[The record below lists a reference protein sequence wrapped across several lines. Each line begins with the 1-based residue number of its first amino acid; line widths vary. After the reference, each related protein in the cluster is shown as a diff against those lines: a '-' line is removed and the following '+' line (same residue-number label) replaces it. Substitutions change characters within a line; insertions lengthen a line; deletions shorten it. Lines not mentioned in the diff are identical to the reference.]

1 MWGFGGIMKYI
12 TMLQYP
18 KGIANSDNAF
28 YKNRKIIFM
37 AINGQSLVDRG
48 KYYYDTKNNTFQ
60 GDGSEEARCLITLPM
75 PNNLQDDQRHNW
87 SETDYMSALTN
98 VVSFGGTEAAPSTN
112 APAHSSGSGM
122 GLRFNILGKINEI
135 ASVASDALGVRKPM
149 LNPGYFQNYTGSGLR
164 NFNFSYD
171 FIPKNSDEALQ
182 ITKIVQAFKQ
192 YSSPQKGLH
201 WDSSDEKQLQMNI
214 DDAEYEAALQAG
226 MDYESQKYGSA
237 SGDRLDK
244 TLHYGGKAWDY
255 VNKNFSPFQMSPYV
269 WHIVMFND
277 RVRELSQIYTCACT
291 DVSVQ
296 YSNGK
301 YDTFEDGMPKMIS
314 LSLSFA
320 EMDLQFYDKYAT
332 ANLETQSNNTTASMS
347 FDTKKDQILKTK
359 NESLPENVPMS
370 ANVAGNMK
378 SANLI
383 PPNADGKKDGL
394 LDTATMN
401 VNDTLKSAKANI
413 TEVTRSVK
421 ESLVPIRETINE
433 ARSTVEMIAQPIR
446 ETLNEVDAVKN
457 FVKSA
462 INRAV
467 IF

>member
-1 MWGFGGIMKYI
+1 MQYI

-98 VVSFGGTEAAPSTN
+98 VVSFGGAEAAPSTN
-112 APAHSSGSGM
+112 APTHSASSGM
-122 GLRFNILGKINEI
+122 GMRFNILGKINEI

-201 WDSSDEKQLQMNI
+201 WDSSDEKQLQMDM
-214 DDAEYEAALQAG
+214 DDAEYKSALQSG
-226 MDYESQKYGSA
+226 MDSESQKYGSA
-237 SGDRLDK
+237 SGNLFDK

-296 YSNGK
+296 YSSGK
-301 YDTFEDGMPKMIS
+301 FDTFEDGMPKMIS

-347 FDTKKDQILKTK
+347 FDTSKDQILKTK
-359 NESLPENVPMS
+359 NDSLPENVPMS

-413 TEVTRSVK
+413 TEVTKSVK
-421 ESLVPIRETINE
+421 ESLVPIKETINE
-433 ARSTVEMIAQPIR
+433 TRSTVEMIAQPIR

>member
-1 MWGFGGIMKYI
+1 MQYI

-75 PNNLQDDQRHNW
+75 PNSLQDDQRHNW
-87 SETDYMSALTN
+87 SETDYMSALSN
-98 VVSFGGTEAAPSTN
+98 VVSLGGAEAPSTN
-112 APAHSSGSGM
+112 APAHSASSGM
-122 GLRFNILGKINEI
+122 GMRFNILGKINEI

-201 WDSSDEKQLQMNI
+201 WDSSDEKQLQMDI
-214 DDAEYEAALQAG
+214 DDAEYKSALQTG
-226 MDYESQKYGSA
+226 MDSESLKYGSA
-237 SGDRLDK
+237 SGDWFDK
-244 TLHYGGKAWDY
+244 TLHYGSKAWNY

-291 DVSVQ
+291 DVSVT
-296 YSNGK
+296 YSSGK
-301 YDTFEDGMPKMIS
+301 FDTFEDGMPKMIS
-314 LSLSFA
+314 LSLAFA

-332 ANLETQSNNTTASMS
+332 ANLET
-347 FDTKKDQILKTK
+347 
-359 NESLPENVPMS
+359 
-370 ANVAGNMK
+370 
-378 SANLI
+378 
-383 PPNADGKKDGL
+383 
-394 LDTATMN
+394 
-401 VNDTLKSAKANI
+401 
-413 TEVTRSVK
+413 
-421 ESLVPIRETINE
+421 
-433 ARSTVEMIAQPIR
+433 
-446 ETLNEVDAVKN
+446 
-457 FVKSA
+457 
-462 INRAV
+462 
-467 IF
+467 

>member
-1 MWGFGGIMKYI
+1 MQYI

-75 PNNLQDDQRHNW
+75 PNSLQDDQRHNW

-98 VVSFGGTEAAPSTN
+98 VVSFGGAEAPSTN
-112 APAHSSGSGM
+112 APTQKSSSGM
-122 GLRFNILGKINEI
+122 GMRFNILGKINEI

-201 WDSSDEKQLQMNI
+201 WDSSNEKQLQMDM
-214 DDAEYEAALQAG
+214 DDAEYKSALQAG
-226 MDYESQKYGSA
+226 MDSESQKYGSA
-237 SGDRLDK
+237 SGDWLDK

-296 YSNGK
+296 YSSGK
-301 YDTFEDGMPKMIS
+301 FDTFEDGMPKMIS

-347 FDTKKDQILKTK
+347 FDTKKDQILRTK

>member
-1 MWGFGGIMKYI
+1 MQYI

-112 APAHSSGSGM
+112 APTRSSGSGM
-122 GLRFNILGKINEI
+122 GMRFNILGKINEI

-244 TLHYGGKAWDY
+244 TLHYGSKAWNY

-301 YDTFEDGMPKMIS
+301 YDTFEDGMPKMIT

-347 FDTKKDQILKTK
+347 FDTKKDQILRTK
-359 NESLPENVPMS
+359 NDLLPENVPMS

>member
-1 MWGFGGIMKYI
+1 MQYI

-87 SETDYMSALTN
+87 SETDYWSTLKN
-98 VVSFGGTEAAPSTN
+98 VVSFGSAEAPSTN
-112 APAHSSGSGM
+112 APTQKSSSGIDM
-122 GLRFNILGKINEI
+122 RFNILGKINEI

-301 YDTFEDGMPKMIS
+301 YDTFEDGMPKMIT

-347 FDTKKDQILKTK
+347 FDTKKDQILRTK

>member
-1 MWGFGGIMKYI
+1 MQYI

-75 PNNLQDDQRHNW
+75 PNSLQDDQRHNW

-98 VVSFGGTEAAPSTN
+98 VVSFGGAEAPSTN
-112 APAHSSGSGM
+112 APTQKSSSGM
-122 GLRFNILGKINEI
+122 GMRFNILGKINEI

-291 DVSVQ
+291 DVSVT
-296 YSNGK
+296 YSSGK
-301 YDTFEDGMPKMIS
+301 YDTFEDGMPKIIS

-347 FDTKKDQILKTK
+347 FDTKKDQILRTK

-413 TEVTRSVK
+413 TEVTKSVK

>member
-1 MWGFGGIMKYI
+1 MQYI

-214 DDAEYEAALQAG
+214 DDAEYEATLQAG

-301 YDTFEDGMPKMIS
+301 YDTFEDGMPKIIS

-347 FDTKKDQILKTK
+347 FDTKKDQILRTK

-413 TEVTRSVK
+413 TEVTKSVK

>member
-1 MWGFGGIMKYI
+1 MQNI

-48 KYYYDTKNNTFQ
+48 KYYYDTKNNNFQ

-75 PNNLQDDQRHNW
+75 PNSLQDDQRHNW
-87 SETDYMSALTN
+87 SETDYMSALSN
-98 VVSFGGTEAAPSTN
+98 VASFGGAEAPSTN
-112 APAHSSGSGM
+112 APSQSSSSGM
-122 GLRFNILGKINEI
+122 GMRFNILGKINEI

-201 WDSSDEKQLQMNI
+201 WDSSDEKQLQM
-214 DDAEYEAALQAG
+214 DMDSAEYKSTLQSG
-226 MDYESQKYGSA
+226 MDSESQKYGSA
-237 SGDRLDK
+237 SGDLFDK

-291 DVSVQ
+291 DVSVT
-296 YSNGK
+296 YSSGK
-301 YDTFEDGMPKMIS
+301 FDTFEDGMPKMIS

-347 FDTKKDQILKTK
+347 FDTSKDQILKSK
-359 NESLPENVPMS
+359 NDLLPENVPMS

-378 SANLI
+378 SADLL

-413 TEVTRSVK
+413 TEVTQSVK
-421 ESLVPIRETINE
+421 ESLVPITETINE
-433 ARSTVEMIAQPIR
+433 TRNTVEMIEQPIR

>member
-1 MWGFGGIMKYI
+1 MQYI

-291 DVSVQ
+291 DVSVT
-296 YSNGK
+296 YSSSK
-301 YDTFEDGMPKMIS
+301 FDTFEDGMPKIIS

-347 FDTKKDQILKTK
+347 FDTKKDQILRTK

-446 ETLNEVDAVKN
+446 ETLNEVDAVKS
-457 FVKSA
+457 FVRSA

>member
-1 MWGFGGIMKYI
+1 MQYI

-301 YDTFEDGMPKMIS
+301 YDTFEDGMPKIIS

-347 FDTKKDQILKTK
+347 FDTKKDQILRTK

-446 ETLNEVDAVKN
+446 ETLNEVDAVKS
-457 FVKSA
+457 FVRSA

>member
-1 MWGFGGIMKYI
+1 MQYI

-122 GLRFNILGKINEI
+122 GMRFNILGKINEI

-301 YDTFEDGMPKMIS
+301 YDTFEDGMPKMIT

-347 FDTKKDQILKTK
+347 FDTKKDQILRTK

-413 TEVTRSVK
+413 TEVTKSVK

>member
-1 MWGFGGIMKYI
+1 MQYI

-112 APAHSSGSGM
+112 APSHSSGSGM
-122 GLRFNILGKINEI
+122 GMRFNILGKINEI

-301 YDTFEDGMPKMIS
+301 YDTFEDGMPKIIS

-347 FDTKKDQILKTK
+347 FDTKKDQILRTK

-413 TEVTRSVK
+413 TEVTKSVK

>member
-1 MWGFGGIMKYI
+1 MQYI

-214 DDAEYEAALQAG
+214 DDAEYEATLQAG

-301 YDTFEDGMPKMIS
+301 YDTFEDGMPKIIS

-413 TEVTRSVK
+413 TEVTKSVK

>member
-1 MWGFGGIMKYI
+1 MQYI

-122 GLRFNILGKINEI
+122 GMRFNILGKINEI

-201 WDSSDEKQLQMNI
+201 WDSSDEKQLQMDMDN
-214 DDAEYEAALQAG
+214 AEYKSALQSG
-226 MDYESQKYGSA
+226 MDSESQKYGSA
-237 SGDRLDK
+237 SGDWLDK

-291 DVSVQ
+291 DVSVT
-296 YSNGK
+296 YSSGK
-301 YDTFEDGMPKMIS
+301 FDTFEDGMPKMIS

-347 FDTKKDQILKTK
+347 FDTSKDQILKTK

-378 SANLI
+378 SADLL

-413 TEVTRSVK
+413 TEVTQSVK
-421 ESLVPIRETINE
+421 ESLVPIKETINE
-433 ARSTVEMIAQPIR
+433 TRSTVEMIAQPIR

>member
-1 MWGFGGIMKYI
+1 MQYI

-112 APAHSSGSGM
+112 APTHSASSGM
-122 GLRFNILGKINEI
+122 GMRFNILGKINEI

-301 YDTFEDGMPKMIS
+301 YDTFEDGMPKIIS

-347 FDTKKDQILKTK
+347 FDTKKDQILRTK

>member
-1 MWGFGGIMKYI
+1 MQYI

-112 APAHSSGSGM
+112 APTRSSGSGM
-122 GLRFNILGKINEI
+122 GMRFNILGKINEI

-244 TLHYGGKAWDY
+244 TLHYGSKAWNY

-347 FDTKKDQILKTK
+347 FDTKKDQILRTK
-359 NESLPENVPMS
+359 NDLLPENVPMS

>member
-1 MWGFGGIMKYI
+1 MQYI

-214 DDAEYEAALQAG
+214 DDAEYEATLQAG

-301 YDTFEDGMPKMIS
+301 YDTFEDGMPKIIS

-347 FDTKKDQILKTK
+347 FDTKKDQILRTK

-413 TEVTRSVK
+413 TEVTQSVK

>member
-1 MWGFGGIMKYI
+1 MQYI

-214 DDAEYEAALQAG
+214 DDAEYEATLQAG

-301 YDTFEDGMPKMIS
+301 YDTFEDGMPKIIS

-347 FDTKKDQILKTK
+347 FDTKKDQILRTK

>member
-1 MWGFGGIMKYI
+1 MQYI

-201 WDSSDEKQLQMNI
+201 WDSSDEKQLQMDI
-214 DDAEYEAALQAG
+214 DDAEYKSALQTG
-226 MDYESQKYGSA
+226 MDSESLKYGSA
-237 SGDRLDK
+237 SGDWFDK

-301 YDTFEDGMPKMIS
+301 YDTFEDGMPKIIS

-413 TEVTRSVK
+413 TEVTKSVK

>member
-1 MWGFGGIMKYI
+1 MQYI

-214 DDAEYEAALQAG
+214 DDAEYEATLQAG

-347 FDTKKDQILKTK
+347 FDTKKDQILRTK

-413 TEVTRSVK
+413 TEVTKSVK

>member
-1 MWGFGGIMKYI
+1 MQYI

-75 PNNLQDDQRHNW
+75 PNNLQDEQRHNW
-87 SETDYMSALTN
+87 SETDYMSALSN
-98 VVSFGGTEAAPSTN
+98 VVSLGGAEAPSTN
-112 APAHSSGSGM
+112 APAHSASSGM
-122 GLRFNILGKINEI
+122 GMRFNILGKINEI

-201 WDSSDEKQLQMNI
+201 VTGSSEIDKYIYQAEDEYTLNPAKSSDFRFGTNSAIE
-214 DDAEYEAALQAG
+214 EALS
-226 MDYESQKYGSA
+226 DIERHTYSLGSG
-237 SGDRLDK
+237 SK
-244 TLHYGGKAWDY
+244 
-255 VNKNFSPFQMSPYV
+255 FSPFQMSPYV

-296 YSNGK
+296 YSSGK
-301 YDTFEDGMPKMIS
+301 FDTFEDGMPKMIT

-347 FDTKKDQILKTK
+347 FDTKKDQILRTK
-359 NESLPENVPMS
+359 NDLLPENVPMS

-413 TEVTRSVK
+413 TEVTQSVK

>member
-1 MWGFGGIMKYI
+1 MQYI

-214 DDAEYEAALQAG
+214 DDAEYEATLQAG

-291 DVSVQ
+291 DVSVT

-301 YDTFEDGMPKMIS
+301 YDTFEDGMPKIIS

-347 FDTKKDQILKTK
+347 FDTKKDQILRTK

-413 TEVTRSVK
+413 TEVTQSVK

>member
-1 MWGFGGIMKYI
+1 MQYI

-226 MDYESQKYGSA
+226 MDYESQKYGSK

-347 FDTKKDQILKTK
+347 FDTKKDQILRTK

>member
-1 MWGFGGIMKYI
+1 MQYI

-122 GLRFNILGKINEI
+122 GMRFNILGKINEI

-201 WDSSDEKQLQMNI
+201 WDSSDEKQLQMDMDN
-214 DDAEYEAALQAG
+214 AEYKSALQSG
-226 MDYESQKYGSA
+226 MDSESQKYGSA
-237 SGDRLDK
+237 SGDWLDK

-296 YSNGK
+296 YSSGK
-301 YDTFEDGMPKMIS
+301 FDTFEDGMPKIIS

-347 FDTKKDQILKTK
+347 FDTKKDQILRTK

-413 TEVTRSVK
+413 TEVTKSVK

>member
-1 MWGFGGIMKYI
+1 MQYI

-112 APAHSSGSGM
+112 APTRSSGSGM
-122 GLRFNILGKINEI
+122 GMRFNILGKINEI

-244 TLHYGGKAWDY
+244 TLHYGSKAWNY

-301 YDTFEDGMPKMIS
+301 YDTFEDGMPKMIT

-347 FDTKKDQILKTK
+347 FDTKKDQILRTK
-359 NESLPENVPMS
+359 NDLLPENVPMS

-413 TEVTRSVK
+413 TEVTQSVK

>member
-1 MWGFGGIMKYI
+1 MQYI

-112 APAHSSGSGM
+112 APTRSSGSGM
-122 GLRFNILGKINEI
+122 GMRFNILGKINEI

-244 TLHYGGKAWDY
+244 TLHYGSKAWNY

-301 YDTFEDGMPKMIS
+301 YDTFEDGMPKMIT

-347 FDTKKDQILKTK
+347 FDTSKDQILKTK

-378 SANLI
+378 SADLL

-394 LDTATMN
+394 LDTVTMN
-401 VNDTLKSAKANI
+401 VNDTLKSAKATI
-413 TEVTRSVK
+413 TEVTQSVK